1 MTAPASLIALA
12 AELVDTNPAA
22 SQLIVSLG
30 NAETAVEV
38 LEALNVYDET
48 VLDSLE
54 SDLEDETDEDED
66 EDETDEV
73 EVEVDE
79 SELVA
84 A

>member
-38 LEALNVYDET
+38 VEALNVYDET

-54 SDLEDETDEDED
+54 SDEDEDED

-73 EVEVDE
+73 EVDE
-79 SELVA
+79 SELVPA
-84 A
+84 

>member
-38 LEALNVYDET
+38 VEALNVYDET
-48 VLDSLE
+48 VIDSIE
-54 SDLEDETDEDED
+54 SDEDED

-73 EVEVDE
+73 EVDE
-79 SELVA
+79 TELVA
-84 A
+84 V

>member
-38 LEALNVYDET
+38 VEALNVYDET

-54 SDLEDETDEDED
+54 SDED

-79 SELVA
+79 SELVPA
-84 A
+84 

>member
-38 LEALNVYDET
+38 IEALNVYDET
-48 VLDSLE
+48 ILDSIE
-54 SDLEDETDEDED
+54 SDEVEDETDENDT
-66 EDETDEV
+66 ETDEV
-73 EVEVDE
+73 EVDE
-79 SELVA
+79 TELVA
-84 A
+84 V

>member
-38 LEALNVYDET
+38 VEALNVYDET
-48 VLDSLE
+48 VLDSIE
-54 SDLEDETDEDED
+54 SDEDED

-73 EVEVDE
+73 EVDE
-79 SELVA
+79 TELVA
-84 A
+84 V

>member
-1 MTAPASLIALA
+1 MTAPVSLIALA

-38 LEALNVYDET
+38 VEALNVYDET

-54 SDLEDETDEDED
+54 SDEDEDED

-73 EVEVDE
+73 EVDE

>member
-30 NAETAVEV
+30 NAETTVEV
-38 LEALNVYDET
+38 VEALNVYDET

-54 SDLEDETDEDED
+54 SDEDEDED

-73 EVEVDE
+73 EVETDE

-84 A
+84 V

>member
-38 LEALNVYDET
+38 VEALNVYDET
-48 VLDSLE
+48 VLDSIE
-54 SDLEDETDEDED
+54 SDEDED

-73 EVEVDE
+73 EVDE
-79 SELVA
+79 DELIPA
-84 A
+84 

>member
-22 SQLIVSLG
+22 SQLIMSLG

-38 LEALNVYDET
+38 VEALNVYDET
-48 VLDSLE
+48 VLDSIE
-54 SDLEDETDEDED
+54 SDED

-73 EVEVDE
+73 EVDE
-79 SELVA
+79 TELVA
-84 A
+84 V

>member
-30 NAETAVEV
+30 NAETAAEV
-38 LEALNVYDET
+38 VEALNVYDET
-48 VLDSLE
+48 VLDSIE
-54 SDLEDETDEDED
+54 SDED

-73 EVEVDE
+73 EVEVETD
-79 SELVA
+79 ELVA
-84 A
+84 V

>member
-22 SQLIVSLG
+22 SQLIVNLG

-38 LEALNVYDET
+38 VEALNVYDET

-54 SDLEDETDEDED
+54 SDEDED

-79 SELVA
+79 SELVPA
-84 A
+84 

>member
-30 NAETAVEV
+30 NAETAAEV
-38 LEALNVYDET
+38 VEALNVYDET
-48 VLDSLE
+48 VLDSIE
-54 SDLEDETDEDED
+54 SDED

-73 EVEVDE
+73 EVETD
-79 SELVA
+79 ELVA
-84 A
+84 V

>member
-1 MTAPASLIALA
+1 MTATASLIALA

-38 LEALNVYDET
+38 VEALNVYDET
-48 VLDSLE
+48 VLDSIE
-54 SDLEDETDEDED
+54 SDED
-66 EDETDEV
+66 EDETDEDDTETD

-79 SELVA
+79 TELVA
-84 A
+84 V

>member
-22 SQLIVSLG
+22 SQLIMSLG

-38 LEALNVYDET
+38 VEALNVYDET
-48 VLDSLE
+48 VIDSIE
-54 SDLEDETDEDED
+54 SDEDEDED

-73 EVEVDE
+73 EVDE
-79 SELVA
+79 TELVA
-84 A
+84 V

>member
-22 SQLIVSLG
+22 SQLIVNLG

-38 LEALNVYDET
+38 VEALNVYDET

-54 SDLEDETDEDED
+54 SDEDEDED

>member
-38 LEALNVYDET
+38 VEALNVYDET
-48 VLDSLE
+48 VIDSIE
-54 SDLEDETDEDED
+54 SDEDED

-73 EVEVDE
+73 EVETD
-79 SELVA
+79 ELVA
-84 A
+84 V

>member
-38 LEALNVYDET
+38 VEALNVYDET
-48 VLDSLE
+48 VLDSIE
-54 SDLEDETDEDED
+54 SDEDEDETDEDD
-66 EDETDEV
+66 TETDEV

-79 SELVA
+79 SELVPA
-84 A
+84 

>member
-30 NAETAVEV
+30 NAETASEV
-38 LEALNVYDET
+38 VEALNVYDET
-48 VLDSLE
+48 VLDSIE
-54 SDLEDETDEDED
+54 SDEDED

-73 EVEVDE
+73 EVDE
-79 SELVA
+79 TELVA
-84 A
+84 V

>member
-1 MTAPASLIALA
+1 MTAPASLIAVA

-38 LEALNVYDET
+38 VEALNVYDET
-48 VLDSLE
+48 VLDSIE
-54 SDLEDETDEDED
+54 SDED

-73 EVEVDE
+73 EVDE
-79 SELVA
+79 TELVA
-84 A
+84 V

>member
-1 MTAPASLIALA
+1 MTATASLIALA
-12 AELVDTNPAA
+12 AELVYTNPAA

-38 LEALNVYDET
+38 VEALNVYDET

-54 SDLEDETDEDED
+54 SDEDED

-79 SELVA
+79 SELVPA
-84 A
+84 

>member
-38 LEALNVYDET
+38 VEALNVYDET
-48 VLDSLE
+48 VLDSIE
-54 SDLEDETDEDED
+54 SDEDETDEDE
-66 EDETDEV
+66 TD

-84 A
+84 V

>member
-38 LEALNVYDET
+38 VEALNVYDET

-54 SDLEDETDEDED
+54 SDEDED

-73 EVEVDE
+73 EVDE
-79 SELVA
+79 TELVA
-84 A
+84 V

>member
-38 LEALNVYDET
+38 VEALNVYDET
-48 VLDSLE
+48 VIDSIE
-54 SDLEDETDEDED
+54 SDEDEDED

-73 EVEVDE
+73 EVDE
-79 SELVA
+79 TELVA
-84 A
+84 V

>member
-1 MTAPASLIALA
+1 MTAPVSLIALA

-38 LEALNVYDET
+38 VEALNVYDET

-54 SDLEDETDEDED
+54 SDEDED

-79 SELVA
+79 SELVLA
-84 A
+84 

>member
-1 MTAPASLIALA
+1 MTAPVSLIALA

-38 LEALNVYDET
+38 VEALNVYDET

-54 SDLEDETDEDED
+54 SDED

-79 SELVA
+79 SELVPA
-84 A
+84 

>member
-38 LEALNVYDET
+38 VEALNVYDET
-48 VLDSLE
+48 VLDSIE
-54 SDLEDETDEDED
+54 SDEDEDED

-73 EVEVDE
+73 EVETD
-79 SELVA
+79 ELVA
-84 A
+84 V

>member
-22 SQLIVSLG
+22 SQLIMSLG

-38 LEALNVYDET
+38 VEALNVYDET
-48 VLDSLE
+48 VIDSIE
-54 SDLEDETDEDED
+54 SDEDED

-73 EVEVDE
+73 EVDE
-79 SELVA
+79 TELVA
-84 A
+84 V

>member
-38 LEALNVYDET
+38 VEALNVYDET
-48 VLDSLE
+48 VLDSIE
-54 SDLEDETDEDED
+54 SDEDEDED

-73 EVEVDE
+73 EVDE
-79 SELVA
+79 TELVA
-84 A
+84 V

>member
-30 NAETAVEV
+30 NAETGDE
-38 LEALNVYDET
+38 LMEALNTYDESI
-48 VLDSLE
+48 LNSLE
-54 SDLEDETDEDED
+54 SDEDED

-73 EVEVDE
+73 EVDE
-79 SELVA
+79 DELIPA
-84 A
+84 

>member
-22 SQLIVSLG
+22 SQLIVNLG

-38 LEALNVYDET
+38 VEALNVYDET
-48 VLDSLE
+48 VLDSIE
-54 SDLEDETDEDED
+54 SDEDED
-66 EDETDEV
+66 EDETDEDDTETD

-79 SELVA
+79 TELVA
-84 A
+84 V

>member
-1 MTAPASLIALA
+1 MTATASLIALA

-38 LEALNVYDET
+38 VEALNVYDET

-54 SDLEDETDEDED
+54 SDEDED

-73 EVEVDE
+73 EVETD
-79 SELVA
+79 ELVA
-84 A
+84 V